1 MAVITISRELGS
13 EGDRIAELLCQELG
27 YRWVDKAM
35 LTQMAQEAGIDEE
48 AVLALERS
56 IPTRAR
62 LTSTDMRSLY
72 SKQPGAWEKKTVLDD
87 VTYHRIVREAMEK
100 YAAEGN
106 AIIIGR
112 GGQMI
117 LRDHPVALHVH
128 LFAPAELRARRL
140 AARLGI
146 SEQEAARRIA
156 ASDEEKKL
164 YIRFMHDNAN
174 WKDPKYYHLMINTAA
189 VPPEVAA
196 QIIMLAARAR

>member
-13 EGDRIAELLCQELG
+13 EGDRIAEILCQELG
-27 YRWVDKAM
+27 YRWVDKAI
-35 LTQMAQEAGIDEE
+35 LAQMAQEAGLDEE

-72 SKQPGAWEKKTVLDD
+72 SKQPSAWEKKTALDD
-87 VTYHRIVREAMEK
+87 ETYRRIARETMEK
-100 YAAEGN
+100 YAAEGD

-117 LRDHPVALHVH
+117 LRDHPAALHVH
-128 LFAPAELRARRL
+128 LFASAELRAHRI
-140 AARLGI
+140 AHRLGI

-164 YIRFMHDNAN
+164 YIRYMHDNAN
-174 WKDPKYYHLMINTAA
+174 WKDSKYYHLMINTAA

-196 QIIMLAARAR
+196 QIIKLAAKSR